1 MTSAFASCLL
11 EWYRKNRRILPWR
24 EDPTPYHVFLSE
36 FMLQQTRVDTVLSYY
51 ERFLDSYPSFEALSR
66 AKEEDVMLLWQGLGY
81 YSRARNLLK
90 AAKMVVDDYGGS
102 LPSEEKELKK
112 LPGVG
117 DYMAKAIRGIALGL
131 PSVAV
136 DGNLLR
142 VYARLNALPI
152 DVDVPSSKKA
162 CEEYFGSRMEN
173 PSAFNQA
180 LMDLGELVCMPSG
193 MPKCGGC
200 PFENL
205 CKSRAEGTQLSY
217 PLPKKKPVLQHIRLA
232 VLLVFDGKSIAIRKR
247 SDKGLLA
254 SLYEFPNLEGTWDEN
269 ILQEA
274 VPTLRNVRQAGIC
287 KHRFS
292 HIEWTM
298 DVFLCG
304 GTIEDTLIVPVADIG
319 EKYSMPTA
327 FRKTMKYL

>member
-1 MTSAFASCLL
+1 
-11 EWYRKNRRILPWR
+11 
-24 EDPTPYHVFLSE
+24 
-36 FMLQQTRVDTVLSYY
+36 MLQQTRVDTVLSYY
-51 ERFLDSYPSFEALSR
+51 DRFLDRYPSFEALSH

-90 AAKMVVDDYGGS
+90 AAKMVVDEYGGS

-193 MPKCGGC
+193 MPKCGAC

-247 SDKGLLA
+247 ADKGLLA

-269 ILQEA
+269 TLQEA
-274 VPTLRNVRQAGIC
+274 VPTLRNVRHAGMY

-298 DVFLCG
+298 DVFLCDG
-304 GTIEDTLIVPVADIG
+304 ALEDTLVVPVAEIG